1 MSCPSHMSRFL
12 TESLGL
18 CISIESASAYGWNPL
33 RAILDAD
40 RLSKTS
46 PLYVATGSRPDFI
59 VQTTS
64 GWHGIE
70 ARGRG
75 SRGPVGPGRPVAVQ
89 TTKLEGMHNWSVK
102 VAKHPR
108 VAAPPS
114 WSMSWAWITADGTS
128 VDHFDPG
135 DPVELSAGDEQA
147 IWRQMSDIASTL
159 TDVDDPRVWRI
170 EALNRPVSV
179 VSRSVQEYYGNAR
192 PAWLSVAS
200 WSERM
205 TDSELRERLRSRR
218 APGTEASQELLD
230 DLDQATVGAFM
241 ATAITY
247 RPPREDELPT
257 LFEAIVDGAAE
268 LDDHDSEPPR
278 ESR

>member
-18 CISIESASAYGWNPL
+18 CIAIESASVYNWHPL

-46 PLYVATGSRPDFI
+46 PLYVASGSRPDFI
-59 VQTTS
+59 VQTNS

-75 SRGPVGPGRPVAVQ
+75 SSDPVGSGRPVAVQ
-89 TTKLEGMHNWSVK
+89 KSKLEGMHNWSVK
-102 VAKHPR
+102 VAKHSS

-114 WSMSWAWITADGTS
+114 WSMSWAWITDGGTS

-135 DPVELSAGDEQA
+135 EPVGLSADDEQA
-147 IWRQMSDIASTL
+147 IWREMSTIASTL
-159 TDVDDPRVWRI
+159 AEVDDPRVRRVD
-170 EALNRPVSV
+170 ALDRRVSV
-179 VSRSVQEYYGNAR
+179 VRRLIQENYGNGR
-192 PAWLSVAS
+192 PVWLTVAS

-205 TDSELRERLRSRR
+205 TDRELQERRGSAD
-218 APGTEASQELLD
+218 APGAAASQELLG
-230 DLDQATVGAFM
+230 DLDPATIGAFM
-241 ATAITY
+241 ATAITD
-247 RPPREDELPT
+247 RPPLDNELATLLQTIVARTTDLGDGPGPTGELP
-257 LFEAIVDGAAE
+257 
-268 LDDHDSEPPR
+268 
-278 ESR
+278 